1 MPTLA
6 PVSGMTVLDLIP
18 TPDDLLPVLDEQ
30 VRALQQAGGEP
41 HAILVG
47 PAAYESL
54 KTAVAARFGRERAD
68 LSQYQWVPVV
78 VDPFR
83 GERLCVVP
91 APREVSAGVRAE
103 RG

>member
-1 MPTLA
+1 
-6 PVSGMTVLDLIP
+6 MTVLDTAP
-18 TPDDLLPVLDEQ
+18 APADLLRTIDEG
-30 VRALQQAGGEP
+30 VRDLQQSGGEP

-47 PAAYESL
+47 PAAYETL
-54 KTAVAARFGRERAD
+54 KTAVAERFGRERAD

-83 GERLCVVP
+83 EGRVCVVP